1 MISPVTYQR
10 KLDGKS
16 NAHLITFSDGKD
28 YAVKFFQ
35 PGFEKSLP
43 NEWVGYCLGR
53 YLGLPIP
60 FARIVEIPREFTEGI
75 PELTEMNESQYQ
87 FASLYIPDCLNGHEI
102 SVSQIENQESLASI
116 IVFDYWLQNRDRTRK
131 NVLFQKESG
140 NSWKL
145 WAIDQAEI
153 FGSYNWLRDEIE
165 KLPAR
170 LIKSATH
177 QMMAGFIEDETQF
190 YEALEI
196 IQTMPILLMEEIVEL
211 IPDDWK
217 VSKEEKKAM
226 VTALLTRRHKILPK
240 LLEKYLNRRYRPLHP
255 NKNSSRIQ

>member
-16 NAHLITFSDGKD
+16 NAHLITFNDGKD
-28 YAVKFFQ
+28 YVVKFFQ
-35 PGFEKSLP
+35 SGFEKSLP

-60 FARIVEIPREFTEGI
+60 YARIVEIPQEFMEEN
-75 PELTEMNESQYQ
+75 PELAGMSESQLQ
-87 FASLYIPDCLNGHEI
+87 FASRYIPDCHNAHEV
-102 SVSQIENQESLASI
+102 SVSQITNHESLAGI

-131 NVLFQKESG
+131 NVLFQKETGDSR
-140 NSWKL
+140 KL
-145 WAIDQAEI
+145 WAIDHAET
-153 FGSYNWLRDEIE
+153 FDSYNWSRGDIE

-170 LIKSATH
+170 LLKSATH
-177 QMMAGFIEDETQF
+177 QMMAGFIEDENQF
-190 YEALEI
+190 YEILEI
-196 IQTMPILLMEEIVEL
+196 IQTMPILLIEEIVEL

-226 VTALLTRRHKILPK
+226 VTVLVTRRHKVLPK
-240 LLEKYLNRRYRPLHP
+240 LLERYIKRRFRPLQ
-255 NKNSSRIQ
+255 NKNNFLT